1 MDHNESSRGRKL
13 VYLVIALMA
22 AGISLLPV
30 IWLVFTSFKDHNE
43 IFASTPTLVPHHFT
57 AIQYINL
64 FVNDDYA
71 QYIWNS
77 IVISAIT
84 TVVVLLLGILSGFG
98 YSKFFSFRGKNTMF
112 LFVLISRMLP
122 PIAIV
127 VPLYVL
133 FAALGLLNTRIGLV
147 FINSAIALP
156 LAIWM
161 LTTFFDDIPKSLIDA
176 ARIDG
181 CNSLG
186 ILWYVI
192 IPLSKSAIASTVT
205 ITFLTAWNLFLI
217 PLIFGKSDSTQ
228 LLPVAISKLAYG
240 EYGTAWGGLAALS
253 VAMIVPV
260 ALIGLFGQ
268 RYLASGLTAGA
279 EKG

>member
-1 MDHNESSRGRKL
+1 MEHSGSSRRKQIG
-13 VYLVIALMA
+13 YFTTALMVT
-22 AGISLLPV
+22 GISLLPV

-43 IFASTPTLVPHHFT
+43 IFSSTPTLIPSDFT
-57 AIQYINL
+57 LVQYVNL
-64 FVNDDYA
+64 FVDGDYA

-77 IVISAIT
+77 IFIT
-84 TVVVLLLGILSGFG
+84 VLTTAVVLVLGLFAAFG
-98 YSKFFSFRGKNTMF
+98 YSKFFAFRGKNTLF

-127 VPLYVL
+127 VPLYVV
-133 FAALGLLNTRIGLV
+133 FAAFGLLNTRVGLV
-147 FINSAIALP
+147 LINSAIALP

-161 LTTFFDDIPKSLIDA
+161 LTTFFDDIPKSLLDA
-176 ARIDG
+176 AKIDG
-181 CNSLG
+181 CNSFG
-186 ILWYVI
+186 VLWHII
-192 IPLSKSAIASTVT
+192 IPLSRSAIASTVT

-268 RYLASGLTAGA
+268 RYLTTGLTAGA

>member
-1 MDHNESSRGRKL
+1 MDYDGSSRSRKL
-13 VYLVIALMA
+13 GYLIIAALVT
-22 AGISLLPV
+22 GIALLPV
-30 IWLVFTSFKDHNE
+30 IWLVFTSFKTHNE
-43 IFASTPTLVPHHFT
+43 IFSSTPTFIPHKFT
-57 AIQYINL
+57 TAQYINL
-64 FVNDDYA
+64 FINSDYS
-71 QYIWNS
+71 QYILNS
-77 IVISAIT
+77 IVVTIIT
-84 TVVVLLLGILSGFG
+84 TSVVLVLGILSAFG
-98 YSKFFSFRGKNTMF
+98 YSKFFKFRGKNTLF

-127 VPLYVL
+127 VPLYIV
-133 FAALGLLNTRIGLV
+133 FAKFGLLNTRAGLIL
-147 FINSAIALP
+147 INSAIALP

-161 LTTFFDDIPKSLIDA
+161 LTTFFDDIPESLIDA
-176 ARIDG
+176 AKIDG
-181 CNSLG
+181 CNALR

-192 IPLSKSAIASTVT
+192 IPLSKTAVASTVT

-217 PLIFGKSDSTQ
+217 PLVFGKSESTQ

-268 RYLASGLTAGA
+268 RYLTSGLTAGA

>member
-1 MDHNESSRGRKL
+1 MNRKAPRRDGNLGYLAVAL
-13 VYLVIALMA
+13 VVTVITLM
-22 AGISLLPV
+22 PV
-30 IWLVFTSFKDHNE
+30 VWLIFTSFKDHDE
-43 IFASTPTLVPHHFT
+43 IFAATPTFIPHSFT
-57 AIQYINL
+57 TIQYVNL
-64 FVNDDYA
+64 FINGEYS

-77 IVISAIT
+77 IVITTIT
-84 TVVVLLLGILSGFG
+84 TVVVLLLGILSAYG
-98 YSKFFSFRGKNTMF
+98 YSKFFRFRGKNTLF

-127 VPLYVL
+127 VPLYVV
-133 FAALGLLNTRIGLV
+133 FAEFGLLNTRLGLV

-161 LTTFFDDIPKSLIDA
+161 LTTFFDDIPKSLFDA

-181 CNSLG
+181 CNSFG
-186 ILWYVI
+186 VLWYVI
-192 IPLSKSAIASTVT
+192 IPLSRSAIASTVT

-217 PLIFGKSDSTQ
+217 PLIFGKSDTTQ